1 MTIDSAD
8 EFVRLRES
16 TNPAEYHRAGHEE
29 ATLEVWRDVIERY
42 PDMRKWVAY
51 NKTVPL
57 EILATLASDP
67 DWYVRSTVAMKRKL
81 TPDLLEQL
89 AADESESI
97 RMQVARHRH
106 TARSTLERLRDD
118 PWDQIREEVRKR
130 LETLDVWREVIERHP
145 EARKWDYDKWD
156 YNKTVP
162 REILSALASDPDPR
176 VRHLVTMKRKVA
188 SALLDQLAADEDQTI
203 RMQVALHRNTA
214 RSTLEKL
221 RDDPWD
227 RIRELVRNRL
237 DQAE

>member
-1 MTIDSAD
+1 MTINSAD
-8 EFVRLRES
+8 EFIRLRES

-97 RMQVARHRH
+97 RMQVARHRD

-130 LETLDVWREVIERHP
+130 LETLDVWREVIERYP
-145 EARKWDYDKWD
+145 AAGKWLDR
-156 YNKTVP
+156 NKSVP
-162 REILSALASDPDPR
+162 REILSTLASDPDPR
-176 VRHLVTMKRKVA
+176 VRHLVTMERKLP
-188 SALLDQLAADEDQTI
+188 SALLDQLAADEDETI
-203 RMQVALHRNTA
+203 RMQVVVHRNTA
-214 RSTLEKL
+214 AA
-221 RDDPWD
+221 DP
-227 RIRELVRNRL
+227 RE
-237 DQAE
+237 AS